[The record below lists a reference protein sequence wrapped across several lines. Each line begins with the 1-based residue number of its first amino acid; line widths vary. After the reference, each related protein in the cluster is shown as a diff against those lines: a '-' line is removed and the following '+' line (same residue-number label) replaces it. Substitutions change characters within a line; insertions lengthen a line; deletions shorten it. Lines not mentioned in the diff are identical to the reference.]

1 MAEKNFIADK
11 ATLDS
16 LNNKVGTSADVS
28 GSTTSDSLFS
38 KINYLIENS
47 GGTIDYSTTLGE
59 ILTAAQ
65 NAHTID
71 YTTTLT
77 SINSILSSLFLDG
90 IEIKQTGTIQ
100 TASGTSTQTYEAI
113 KNICFISNDG
123 TGDLTVQIGD
133 NSLTLRSGE
142 VLNDV
147 DCYSSNVII
156 NGTGEAPYR
165 ALFIK

>member
-11 ATLDS
+11 ATLDG
-16 LNNKVGTSADVS
+16 LNNKVGTSADTS
-28 GSTTSDSLFS
+28 GSASSDTLFS

-65 NAHTID
+65 NAQTVD

-90 IEIKQTGTIQ
+90 IEIKQAGTIQ
-100 TASGTSTQTYEAI
+100 TASGTSTGTYEAI
-113 KNICFISNDG
+113 KEISFISNDG
-123 TGDLTVQIGD
+123 TESLTVQIGD
-133 NSLTLRSGE
+133 NSFTLQSGE

-147 DCYSSNVII
+147 NCYSSTVVI
-156 NGTGEAPYR
+156 NGTSNAPYR
-165 ALFIK
+165 ALFVK